1 MGQLRKRLHD
11 PLERTLRRMRR
22 DPSYSQHNDALATVQ
37 STPKLFSALSADVET
52 MLKNDGSAQ
61 MMLLSLDETET
72 PPHRLLQAIK
82 AAAEKLWAHR
92 EEILAFVLKLIALMP
107 KTVKKK

>member
-1 MGQLRKRLHD
+1 MGQLRKRLHQ

-22 DPSYSQHNDALATVQ
+22 DPSYAQHDAALSQVQ
-37 STPKLFSALSADVET
+37 TTPKLFSALSADVET
-52 MLKNDGSAQ
+52 MLKKDGSAQ
-61 MMLLSLDETET
+61 MMTLALDEEST

-107 KTVKKK
+107 KTAKKK